1 MKVKAKAPFFDGTVH
16 KRGDVFETK
25 HFIPE
30 YMELVEEKK
39 EKIEKAIKIDAKK
52 VTRTKKG

>member
-39 EKIEKAIKIDAKK
+39 EKIEKAIKTDAKK